1 MQLSLQT
8 FQQLLQRM
16 SAAVQSSA
24 SQLVDLSVGSMIR
37 AILEANASIGL
48 WVQWLIV
55 QTLSM
60 TRAAT
65 SAGEDLDTWMADFL
79 LTRQPAVPAQG
90 QAAFTR
96 LLVTVPLLIPAGIL
110 VKTAATG
117 VSFVVAAD
125 PTNLAWQVASNG
137 YLLPPG
143 VSSINLPSVAQ
154 SPGSGG
160 NVTAGAISLIATAV
174 PGLDNVSNTLALSGG
189 SDAEGDAK
197 FRARF
202 QDYIN
207 SRSQATAVAVG
218 YAVASMGQQFRY
230 KKFENIDTAGG
241 WLPGHF
247 LVIVDDGSGQ
257 PTALTLSGVYAAID
271 NIRPIGSTFTVRAP
285 DVVTINVAVA
295 LTPGGE
301 PLNNAVQTLVI
312 NALSQYIGQV
322 PIGGTLSMTRI
333 AEVAYRAGRFD
344 GNIASILINGNSRD
358 VTCSPFGILKATSI
372 SVQ

>member
-90 QAAFTR
+90 QATFSR
-96 LLVTVPLLIPAGIL
+96 LLATVPLLIPAGIQI
-110 VKTAATG
+110 KTAATG
-117 VSFVVAAD
+117 VSFMVATD
-125 PTNLAWQVASNG
+125 QTNLAWQVASNG

-143 VSSINLPSVAQ
+143 VSSINLPIVAQ
-154 SPGSGG
+154 LSGSGG
-160 NVTAGAISLIATAV
+160 NVMAGAISVIATAV
-174 PGLDNVSNTLALSGG
+174 PGLDYVSNILPLSGG
-189 SDAEGDAK
+189 SDAEGDTK

-230 KKFENIDTAGG
+230 KKFENIDAVGG

-257 PTALTLSGVYAAID
+257 PTASTLSGVYAAID
-271 NIRPIGSTFTVRAP
+271 SIRPIGSTFTVRAP
-285 DVVTINVAVA
+285 DVVTVNVAVA

-301 PLNNAVQTLVI
+301 ALDTAVRTLVM
-312 NALSQYIGQV
+312 NALSQYIGQI
-322 PIGGTLSMTRI
+322 PIGGILSITRI

-344 GNIASILINGNSRD
+344 GNIASILINGSPRD
-358 VTCSPFGILKATSI
+358 VICSPFGVLKATSI

>member
-90 QAAFTR
+90 QATFSR
-96 LLVTVPLLIPAGIL
+96 LLATVPLLIPAGIQI
-110 VKTAATG
+110 KTAATG
-117 VSFVVAAD
+117 VSFMVATD
-125 PTNLAWQVASNG
+125 QTNLAWQVASNG

-143 VSSINLPSVAQ
+143 VSSINLPIVAQ
-154 SPGSGG
+154 LSGSGG
-160 NVTAGAISLIATAV
+160 NVMAGAISVIATAV
-174 PGLDNVSNTLALSGG
+174 PGLDYVSNILPLSGG
-189 SDAEGDAK
+189 SDAEGDTK

-230 KKFENIDTAGG
+230 KKFENIDAVGG

-257 PTALTLSGVYAAID
+257 PTASTLSGVYAAID
-271 NIRPIGSTFTVRAP
+271 SIRPIGSTFTVRAP
-285 DVVTINVAVA
+285 DVVTVNVTVA

-301 PLNNAVQTLVI
+301 ALNTAVQTLVM

-322 PIGGTLSMTRI
+322 PIGGTLSITRI
-333 AEVAYRAGRFD
+333 AEVAYRAGRFG
-344 GNIASILINGNSRD
+344 GNIASILINGNPRD
-358 VTCSPFGILKATSI
+358 VICSPFGVLKATSI